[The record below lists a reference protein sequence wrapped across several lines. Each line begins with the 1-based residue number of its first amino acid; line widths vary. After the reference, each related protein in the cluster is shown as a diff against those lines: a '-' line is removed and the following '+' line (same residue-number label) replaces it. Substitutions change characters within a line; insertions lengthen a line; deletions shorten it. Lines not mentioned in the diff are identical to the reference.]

1 VTDTLKPHTTYQFQT
16 ELALEALKQA
26 PDMRNQELNTYVR
39 RRLTETGH
47 AAPQFVSNS
56 VFTRARTQ
64 LGIVSTRGRPA
75 GSKNQ
80 KTLERVTQADVRMK
94 LIEEETTRSL
104 AAFTESAPPRAPS
117 TAISTGNELIN
128 MHRGPVAPTLADL
141 LRPVEKL
148 MRENGIS
155 SLTLW
160 NEGLRVKRTVSESL
174 VF

>member
-1 VTDTLKPHTTYQFQT
+1 VTTTIKPHTTYQFQT
-16 ELALEALKQA
+16 ELTLEALKKK
-26 PDMRNQELNTYVR
+26 PDMRNQELNAYVR
-39 RRLTETGH
+39 NRLTETGH

-56 VFTRARTQ
+56 VFTRARNQ

-75 GSKNQ
+75 GSKNV
-80 KTLERVTQADVRMK
+80 KAK
-94 LIEEETTRSL
+94 EEEVAPAPVPSTGIYTGFETL
-104 AAFTESAPPRAPS
+104 QVAPPVVAAPS
-117 TAISTGNELIN
+117 LQ
-128 MHRGPVAPTLADL
+128 DL
-141 LRPVEKL
+141 LRPIEKL

>member
-1 VTDTLKPHTTYQFQT
+1 MTTTIKPHTTYQFQT
-16 ELALEALKQA
+16 ELTLEALKKK
-26 PDMRNQELNTYVR
+26 PDMRNQELNAYVR
-39 RRLTETGH
+39 NRLTETGH

-56 VFTRARTQ
+56 VFTRARNQ

-75 GSKNQ
+75 GSKNV
-80 KTLERVTQADVRMK
+80 KAR
-94 LIEEETTRSL
+94 EEEV
-104 AAFTESAPPRAPS
+104 APAPVLRS
-117 TAISTGNELIN
+117 TALSTGDEVIN

>member
-1 VTDTLKPHTTYQFQT
+1 MTTTIKPHTTYQFQT
-16 ELALEALKQA
+16 DLTLEALKKK
-26 PDMRNQELNTYVR
+26 PDMRNQELNAYVR
-39 RRLTETGH
+39 NRLTETGH

-56 VFTRARTQ
+56 VFTRARNQ

-75 GSKNQ
+75 GSKNV
-80 KTLERVTQADVRMK
+80 KAR
-94 LIEEETTRSL
+94 EEEVAPAPVPRSMTL
-104 AAFTESAPPRAPS
+104 
-117 TAISTGNELIN
+117 STGDEIIN
-128 MHRGPVAPTLADL
+128 MYRGPAVPTLADL